1 MFSLH
6 TTYRS
11 RAALL
16 QDPLQAMLSGQLPGV
31 GGETLAP
38 SVTVADNCT
47 YLLKLLLRTRE
58 GVAATLRSMGLLELL
73 LRVMKE
79 SEGSEVAERC
89 FELFLMLWQ
98 PEDSLAVDCD
108 NAMEADN
115 AMDLN
120 ADASIDIMDTDASTV
135 SADAEDPT
143 PDFLFRACLRRLQED
158 GAMADVVLRLLTRLV
173 AGSAKHLTSVL
184 HSALLFRL
192 AVRLHA
198 EEPAHATLAALCG
211 LLTAVAAAPNA
222 DVFLHSSGLVPAALQ
237 GLGEAIGADDLELV
251 GPMMRCAAAVVSGCP
266 ITATQLP
273 QIAREALLCAEFFS
287 SCEEVM
293 EAVSCI
299 LSVCKE
305 ASCNE
310 LGDMGEVGDLGES
323 NKEACESSNLGE
335 SNKEACEACDLGE
348 SNKEACESSNL
359 GESNKEACETC
370 ESSEDAAATH
380 DPACLEQLITTL
392 EGSSPTPPSHVA
404 ATADSEEV
412 TRLRRQ
418 YWLLLY
424 QNLDRPAF
432 VERALEPYRRLPA
445 LREADAEQSEVLLA
459 MVLEAARVPSQGQP
473 CLAVL
478 QQAVTNERACE
489 RLVEVGVLP
498 TLISLLSVVASAE
511 QVGLV
516 VDALLFLTH
525 YRRHVKGR

>member
-120 ADASIDIMDTDASTV
+120 ADASIDLMDTDASTV

-305 ASCNE
+305 ACDE

-323 NKEACESSNLGE
+323 NKEA
-335 SNKEACEACDLGE
+335 
-348 SNKEACESSNL
+348 
-359 GESNKEACETC
+359 C

-404 ATADSEEV
+404 ATADSEV
-412 TRLRRQ
+412 TTLRRQ

-432 VERALEPYRRLPA
+432 VERALEPYRRLSA

-516 VDALLFLTH
+516 VDVLLFLTH

>member
-173 AGSAKHLTSVL
+173 AGSVKHLTSVL

-323 NKEACESSNLGE
+323 NKEAC
-335 SNKEACEACDLGE
+335 K
-348 SNKEACESSNL
+348 
-359 GESNKEACETC
+359 
-370 ESSEDAAATH
+370 SSEDAASTH
-380 DPACLEQLITTL
+380 DPTCLEQLITTL

-404 ATADSEEV
+404 ATADSEV
-412 TRLRRQ
+412 TTLRHQ

-432 VERALEPYRRLPA
+432 VERALEPYRRLSA

-516 VDALLFLTH
+516 VDVLLFLTH

>member
-1 MFSLH
+1 MQRTATQLPLLLSVFSLH

-143 PDFLFRACLRRLQED
+143 PDFLFRACLRRLQEED
-158 GAMADVVLRLLTRLV
+158 AMADVVLRLLTRLV

-192 AVRLHA
+192 AVHLHA

-305 ASCNE
+305 ASCDE

-323 NKEACESSNLGE
+323 NKEA
-335 SNKEACEACDLGE
+335 
-348 SNKEACESSNL
+348 
-359 GESNKEACETC
+359 C

-404 ATADSEEV
+404 ATADSEV
-412 TRLRRQ
+412 TTLRRQ

-432 VERALEPYRRLPA
+432 VERALEPYRRLSA

-516 VDALLFLTH
+516 VDVLLFLTH

>member
-120 ADASIDIMDTDASTV
+120 ADASIDLMDTDASTV

-305 ASCNE
+305 ASCDE

-323 NKEACESSNLGE
+323 NKEA
-335 SNKEACEACDLGE
+335 
-348 SNKEACESSNL
+348 
-359 GESNKEACETC
+359 C

-404 ATADSEEV
+404 ATADSEV
-412 TRLRRQ
+412 TTLRRQ

>member
-158 GAMADVVLRLLTRLV
+158 GAKADVVLRLLTRLV
-173 AGSAKHLTSVL
+173 AGSVKHLTSVL

-335 SNKEACEACDLGE
+335 SNKEACESSDLGE
-348 SNKEACESSNL
+348 SNKEAC
-359 GESNKEACETC
+359 K
-370 ESSEDAAATH
+370 SSEDAASTH
-380 DPACLEQLITTL
+380 DPTCLEQLITTL

-404 ATADSEEV
+404 ATADSEV
-412 TRLRRQ
+412 TTLRHQ

-432 VERALEPYRRLPA
+432 VERALEPYRRLSA

-516 VDALLFLTH
+516 VDVLLFLTH

>member
-11 RAALL
+11 RAALPE
-16 QDPLQAMLSGQLPGV
+16 DPLQAMLSGQLPG
-31 GGETLAP
+31 GEPLAP

-79 SEGSEVAERC
+79 SEGSEIAERC

-98 PEDSLAVDCD
+98 PEDSLAVDSD

-115 AMDLN
+115 AMDVD
-120 ADASIDIMDTDASTV
+120 ADGSIDLMDADTSTV
-135 SADAEDPT
+135 SADAEDPS

-158 GAMADVVLRLLTRLV
+158 STDAVLRLLTRLV
-173 AGSAKHLTSVL
+173 AGSAAHMTSVL

-192 AVRLHA
+192 AVRLRA
-198 EEPAHATLAALCG
+198 EEPPHSTLAALCG
-211 LLTAVAAAPNA
+211 LITAVAAAPNA

-266 ITATQLP
+266 ITAAQLP
-273 QIAREALLCAEFFS
+273 QIAREASLCAEFFS

-293 EAVSCI
+293 EAVSRI

-305 ASCNE
+305 ACDE
-310 LGDMGEVGDLGES
+310 LGEMACESGEVNE
-323 NKEACESSNLGE
+323 EACESGAL
-335 SNKEACEACDLGE
+335 
-348 SNKEACESSNL
+348 
-359 GESNKEACETC
+359 
-370 ESSEDAAATH
+370 SEDASNTPAAATH
-380 DPACLEQLITTL
+380 DPACLDQLIATL
-392 EGSSPTPPSHVA
+392 EGSSPTPPSRVA
-404 ATADSEEV
+404 ANGDSEAV
-412 TRLRRQ
+412 RLRRQ

-432 VERALEPYRRLPA
+432 VERALEHYRRLPA
-445 LREADAEQSEVLLA
+445 LREAGAEQSEVLLA
-459 MVLEAARVPSQGQP
+459 MVLEAARVPSEGQP

-516 VDALLFLTH
+516 VDVLLFLTH
-525 YRRHVKGR
+525 YRRDASGR

>member
-1 MFSLH
+1 MQRTATQLPLLLSVFSLH

-158 GAMADVVLRLLTRLV
+158 GAMVDVVLRLLTRLV

-293 EAVSCI
+293 EAVLCI

-310 LGDMGEVGDLGES
+310 LDDMGEVGDLGES

-335 SNKEACEACDLGE
+335 SNKEACESSDLGE
-348 SNKEACESSNL
+348 SNKEA
-359 GESNKEACETC
+359 C

-380 DPACLEQLITTL
+380 DPACLDPLITTL

-404 ATADSEEV
+404 ATADSEV
-412 TRLRRQ
+412 TTLRHQ

-432 VERALEPYRRLPA
+432 VERALEPYRRLSA

-516 VDALLFLTH
+516 VDVLLFLTH

>member
-108 NAMEADN
+108 NAM
-115 AMDLN
+115 DLN
-120 ADASIDIMDTDASTV
+120 ADASIDLMDTDASTV

-192 AVRLHA
+192 AMRLHA

-211 LLTAVAAAPNA
+211 LITAVAAASNA

-273 QIAREALLCAEFFS
+273 QIAREASLCAEFFS

-305 ASCNE
+305 ACDE

-323 NKEACESSNLGE
+323 NKEA
-335 SNKEACEACDLGE
+335 
-348 SNKEACESSNL
+348 
-359 GESNKEACETC
+359 C

-404 ATADSEEV
+404 ATADSEV

>member
-120 ADASIDIMDTDASTV
+120 ADASIDLMDTDASTV

-305 ASCNE
+305 ASCDE

-323 NKEACESSNLGE
+323 NKEA
-335 SNKEACEACDLGE
+335 
-348 SNKEACESSNL
+348 
-359 GESNKEACETC
+359 C

-404 ATADSEEV
+404 ATADSEV
-412 TRLRRQ
+412 TTLRRQ

-516 VDALLFLTH
+516 VDVLLFLTH

>member
-58 GVAATLRSMGLLELL
+58 GVAATLQSMGLLELL

-173 AGSAKHLTSVL
+173 AGSVKHLTSVL

-323 NKEACESSNLGE
+323 NKEACESS
-335 SNKEACEACDLGE
+335 
-348 SNKEACESSNL
+348 
-359 GESNKEACETC
+359 
-370 ESSEDAAATH
+370 EDAASTH
-380 DPACLEQLITTL
+380 DPTCLEQLITTL

-404 ATADSEEV
+404 ATADSEV

-432 VERALEPYRRLPA
+432 VERALEPYRRLSA

-516 VDALLFLTH
+516 VDVLLFLTH

>member
-273 QIAREALLCAEFFS
+273 QIAREASLCAEFFS

-305 ASCNE
+305 ACDE

-323 NKEACESSNLGE
+323 NKEACESS
-335 SNKEACEACDLGE
+335 
-348 SNKEACESSNL
+348 
-359 GESNKEACETC
+359 
-370 ESSEDAAATH
+370 EDAAATH
-380 DPACLEQLITTL
+380 DPACLDPLITTL

-404 ATADSEEV
+404 ATADSEV
-412 TRLRRQ
+412 TTLRHQ

-516 VDALLFLTH
+516 VDVLLFLTH

>member
-1 MFSLH
+1 MQRTATQLPLLLSVFSLH

-108 NAMEADN
+108 NAMDADN

-120 ADASIDIMDTDASTV
+120 ADASIDLMDTDASTV

-305 ASCNE
+305 ASCDE

-323 NKEACESSNLGE
+323 NKEACESS
-335 SNKEACEACDLGE
+335 
-348 SNKEACESSNL
+348 
-359 GESNKEACETC
+359 
-370 ESSEDAAATH
+370 EDAAATH
-380 DPACLEQLITTL
+380 DPACLDPLITTL

-404 ATADSEEV
+404 ATADSEV
-412 TRLRRQ
+412 TTLRHQ

-432 VERALEPYRRLPA
+432 VERALEPYRRLSA

>member
-173 AGSAKHLTSVL
+173 AGSVKHLTSVL

-305 ASCNE
+305 ACDE

-323 NKEACESSNLGE
+323 NKEAC
-335 SNKEACEACDLGE
+335 K
-348 SNKEACESSNL
+348 
-359 GESNKEACETC
+359 
-370 ESSEDAAATH
+370 SSEDAASTH
-380 DPACLEQLITTL
+380 DPTCLEQLITTL

-404 ATADSEEV
+404 ATADSEV
-412 TRLRRQ
+412 TTLRHQ

-432 VERALEPYRRLPA
+432 VERALEPYRRLSA

-516 VDALLFLTH
+516 VDVLLFLTH

>member
-58 GVAATLRSMGLLELL
+58 GVAATLQSMGLLELL

-173 AGSAKHLTSVL
+173 AGSVKHLTSVL

-211 LLTAVAAAPNA
+211 
-222 DVFLHSSGLVPAALQ
+222 LHSSGLVPAALQ

-323 NKEACESSNLGE
+323 NKEACESS
-335 SNKEACEACDLGE
+335 
-348 SNKEACESSNL
+348 
-359 GESNKEACETC
+359 
-370 ESSEDAAATH
+370 EDAASTH
-380 DPACLEQLITTL
+380 DPTCLEQLITTL

-404 ATADSEEV
+404 ATADSEV

-432 VERALEPYRRLPA
+432 VERALEPYRRLSA

-516 VDALLFLTH
+516 VDVLLFLTH

>member
-108 NAMEADN
+108 NAM
-115 AMDLN
+115 DLN
-120 ADASIDIMDTDASTV
+120 ADASIDLMDTDASTV

-192 AVRLHA
+192 AMRLHA

-211 LLTAVAAAPNA
+211 LITAVAAASNA

-273 QIAREALLCAEFFS
+273 QIAREASLCAEFFS

-305 ASCNE
+305 ACDE

-335 SNKEACEACDLGE
+335 SNKEACESSDLGE
-348 SNKEACESSNL
+348 SNKEA
-359 GESNKEACETC
+359 C

-404 ATADSEEV
+404 ATADSEV

-516 VDALLFLTH
+516 VDVLLFLTH

>member
-158 GAMADVVLRLLTRLV
+158 GAMADVVLHLLTRLV
-173 AGSAKHLTSVL
+173 AGSVKHLTSVL

-335 SNKEACEACDLGE
+335 SNKEACE
-348 SNKEACESSNL
+348 SNKEA
-359 GESNKEACETC
+359 C

-380 DPACLEQLITTL
+380 DPTCLDPLITTL

-404 ATADSEEV
+404 ATADSEV
-412 TRLRRQ
+412 TTLRHQ

-432 VERALEPYRRLPA
+432 VERALEPYRRLSA

-478 QQAVTNERACE
+478 
-489 RLVEVGVLP
+489 P

-516 VDALLFLTH
+516 VDVLLFLTH

>member
-108 NAMEADN
+108 NAM
-115 AMDLN
+115 DLN

-211 LLTAVAAAPNA
+211 LITAVAAASNA

-273 QIAREALLCAEFFS
+273 QIAREASLCAEFFS

-305 ASCNE
+305 ACDE

-323 NKEACESSNLGE
+323 NKEACDSG
-335 SNKEACEACDLGE
+335 
-348 SNKEACESSNL
+348 
-359 GESNKEACETC
+359 
-370 ESSEDAAATH
+370 EDAAATH
-380 DPACLEQLITTL
+380 DPTCLDPLIATL

-404 ATADSEEV
+404 ATADSEV

-516 VDALLFLTH
+516 VDVLLFLTH
-525 YRRHVKGR
+525 YRRHAKGR

>member
-1 MFSLH
+1 MQRTATQLPLLLSVFSLH

-108 NAMEADN
+108 NAMDADN

-222 DVFLHSSGLVPAALQ
+222 DVFLHSSGLVPAVLQ

-323 NKEACESSNLGE
+323 NKEACESS
-335 SNKEACEACDLGE
+335 
-348 SNKEACESSNL
+348 
-359 GESNKEACETC
+359 
-370 ESSEDAAATH
+370 EDAAATH
-380 DPACLEQLITTL
+380 DPACLDPLITTL

-404 ATADSEEV
+404 ATADSEV
-412 TRLRRQ
+412 TTLRHQ

-432 VERALEPYRRLPA
+432 VERALEPYRRLSA

-516 VDALLFLTH
+516 VDVLLFLTH
-525 YRRHVKGR
+525 YRRHVKGC

>member
-158 GAMADVVLRLLTRLV
+158 GTMADVVLRLLTRLV

-211 LLTAVAAAPNA
+211 LITAVAAAPNA

-273 QIAREALLCAEFFS
+273 QIAREASLCAEFFS

-305 ASCNE
+305 ACDE

-323 NKEACESSNLGE
+323 NKEACESS
-335 SNKEACEACDLGE
+335 DLGE
-348 SNKEACESSNL
+348 SNKEV
-359 GESNKEACETC
+359 C

-412 TRLRRQ
+412 TTLRRQ